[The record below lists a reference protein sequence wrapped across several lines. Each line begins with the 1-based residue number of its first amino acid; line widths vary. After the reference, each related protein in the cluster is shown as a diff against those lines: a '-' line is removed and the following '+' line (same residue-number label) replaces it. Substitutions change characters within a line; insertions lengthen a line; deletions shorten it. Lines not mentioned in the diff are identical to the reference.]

1 MLVRRG
7 LALLAAAALTLSL
20 HPVTSSADAPEAGT
34 TTAGSA
40 AAADKQFE
48 RLATYPVFQN
58 VPVGTDPAAET
69 VAEISAVSD
78 DGKTVIYTDA
88 LGKRIGFVDITDPAA
103 PKGTGTIELATLGAA
118 GDSPTSVAVVGD
130 YALLVID
137 ETDGAFT
144 TPKGRLDVIKLSDRT
159 RVRSIDLG
167 GQPDSIA
174 VSKDKQYAAIAIE
187 NQRDEEA
194 TPEGGDEGDL
204 PQLPA
209 GGLQILKMNNSNP
222 NTWTAHEVR
231 LTKANGDPLDSF
243 VAAGLDTPQD
253 PEPEYVA
260 INDANQLALTLQEN
274 NGIALIDLATRDITK
289 VFNAGSPTITGVD
302 VKKDGL
308 FAPTGAVTGPREPD
322 SIGWVSDTLVATANE
337 GDWKGGSRGWTIFDT
352 VSGEVVWDAGNTFE
366 NLATAYG
373 LHNNDRAAKKGAE
386 PEGLT
391 IATVGGTRYAFVG
404 SERSNFVAVYDLADP
419 AAPRFVQVLPATNG
433 PEGLIAIPG
442 RDLFMV
448 SSETDDASVG
458 VRATVGVY
466 QLGSTRPAFPSV
478 VAEGDPTEIGIGWGA
493 LGALSPVPGRPGK
506 LYAASDAAYKT
517 GRIYTLDTTKA
528 PAEITDVLEVTDP
541 SGAKPAVDIEGL
553 QARPEGG
560 FWAAVE
566 GTNGAGNQLLQL
578 DSAGVIRETVP
589 LPADIASHVG
599 KWGFEGVTS
608 VGSGDSEQLFLAIQR
623 PLWVDPA
630 DPSKGTVDSP
640 RIARIGRYDV
650 TTKAWNWYVYRL
662 EAASSAADWI
672 GLSEITAIDD
682 DTLAVIERD
691 KLNGP
696 AAAVKRIYVFDV
708 PPAATPPALTQLD
721 KKLAVDILPRLR
733 ALNGWTQEKLEGLTI
748 GADHHVYAVT
758 DNDGLVDA
766 TGETQLLR
774 LGTVAKVFPEAVA
787 TRTSLRLAPSTV
799 TWPTAGKAVVTV
811 TGTGRVSGTV
821 TVKEGTKTIGTG
833 TLAGGSVV
841 VSLAKLKPGA
851 HRLTASYAGSAS
863 AAPSTSSPVTL
874 TVRKAASATKL
885 TVSKKQIRRGGTITA
900 TAVLAPRAATGIVEF
915 RDNGRLVK
923 KVRLVGG
930 KAVARL
936 RFTGVG
942 LHKVRAVYLGDTYTN
957 RSTSAL
963 VTIKVTR

>member
-7 LALLAAAALTLSL
+7 LALLAAAALSLSL
-20 HPVTSSADAPEAGT
+20 HPLTSSADAPEAGT
-34 TTAGSA
+34 AA

-58 VPVGTDPAAET
+58 VPAGTDPAAET
-69 VAEISAVSD
+69 VAEISAVTD

-88 LGKRIGFVDITDPAA
+88 LGKRIGFVDISDPAA

-118 GDSPTSVAVVGD
+118 ADSPTSVTVVGD
-130 YALLVID
+130 YALLVVD
-137 ETDGAFT
+137 ETAGAFT
-144 TPKGRLDVIKLSDRT
+144 APKGRLDVIRLSDRQ
-159 RVRSIDLG
+159 RVRSIGLG

-187 NQRDEEA
+187 NQRDEDA
-194 TPEGGDEGDL
+194 TPEGGEEGDL

-209 GGLQILKMNNSNP
+209 GSVQVLTMNNPNP
-222 NTWTAHEVR
+222 DTWTAHDVR

-289 VFNAGSPTITGVD
+289 VFNAGSPTISGVD

-308 FAPTGAVTGPREPD
+308 FDPSGSVTGPREPD

-352 VSGEVVWDAGNTFE
+352 TTGEVAWDAGNTFE
-366 NLATAYG
+366 NLATAHG

-404 SERSNFVAVYDLADP
+404 SERSNFVAAYDLTDP
-419 AAPRFVQVLPATNG
+419 TAPRFVQALPATNG
-433 PEGLIAIPG
+433 PEGLVAVPG
-442 RDLFMV
+442 RDLFVV
-448 SSETDDASVG
+448 SSEEDDASAG
-458 VRATVGVY
+458 VRATVGIY
-466 QLGSTRPAFPSV
+466 KLGSSTAAFPSV
-478 VAEGDPTEIGIGWGA
+478 VAEGDPTGTTIGWGA
-493 LGALSPVPGRPGK
+493 LGALSSAPGRPGR

-517 GRIYTLDTTKA
+517 GRIYTLDVTKR
-528 PAEITDVLEVTDP
+528 PAEITDVVEVTENGTKP
-541 SGAKPAVDIEGL
+541 SVDIEGL
-553 QARPEGG
+553 HARPEGG

-566 GTNGAGNQLLQL
+566 GTNGPGNKLLRL
-578 DSAGVIRETVP
+578 DSDGAVQETVP

-599 KWGFEGVTS
+599 KWGFEGVTA
-608 VGSGDSEQLFLAIQR
+608 VHDGDSEQVFVALQR

-650 TTKAWNWYVYRL
+650 ATRAWSWYVYRL

-696 AAAVKRIYVFDV
+696 AAAVKRVYVFDV
-708 PPAATPPALTQLD
+708 PKTAPAPQLTQLD
-721 KKLAVDILPRLR
+721 KQLAVDVLPRLR

-748 GADHHVYAVT
+748 GADHQVYAVT
-758 DNDGLVDA
+758 DNDGLADA

-774 LGTVAKVFPEAVA
+774 LGTVAKVFPDAVA
-787 TRTSLRLAPSTV
+787 TRTSLAVAPSTV
-799 TWPTAGKAVVTV
+799 TWPGAAKAVVTV
-811 TGTGRVSGTV
+811 AGSGRVSGTV
-821 TVKEGTKTIGTG
+821 TVKEGTKVVGTG

-841 VSLAKLKPGA
+841 VTLPKLKPGT
-851 HRLTASYAGSAS
+851 HRLTASYSGSAA
-863 AAPSTSSPVTL
+863 AAPSVSSPATL
-874 TVRKAASATKL
+874 TVKKATSATKL
-885 TVSKKQIRRGGTITA
+885 TVSKKQVRKGGTITA
-900 TAVLAPRAATGIVEF
+900 TAVVTPRAATGWVEF

-923 KVRLVGG
+923 KVKLVGG
-930 KAVARL
+930 KVIAKL
-936 RFTGVG
+936 KFTGVG
-942 LHKVRAVYLGDTYTN
+942 LHNVKAVYLGDPYTT
-957 RSTSAL
+957 RSTSAV